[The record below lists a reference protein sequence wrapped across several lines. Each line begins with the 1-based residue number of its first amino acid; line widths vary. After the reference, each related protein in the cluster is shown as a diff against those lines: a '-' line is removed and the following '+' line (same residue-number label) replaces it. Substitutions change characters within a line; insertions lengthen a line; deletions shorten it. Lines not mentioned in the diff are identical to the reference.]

1 MHKTSGMSTESNK
14 QKLKY
19 FIGGL
24 VIIAL
29 TINCFFFRAR
39 YSEPQ
44 RVYQSTPQIQYQP
57 KIVNPTPAQAVSV
70 PQPQE
75 KQPDRASELAAER
88 AAEEARVTKLREEAA
103 AKLREEEAAK
113 HARFLARY
121 LNTGFNRTPSTKS
134 MAIVVVSEDGK
145 LNQNVSTALSQ
156 HLKTNSVEFFSSFFK
171 PEFVSDKLFATVFGG
186 STDVLNEL
194 EVINSLDALVLSRQ
208 TVQYS
213 TTPSLMNLVTANM
226 QLEVQVLPIARTV
239 QGGTWTFTANGSG
252 FKQVE
257 ARSMA
262 EERLIKQISKDTKM
276 SIQ

>member
-1 MHKTSGMSTESNK
+1 MHSQIGMNTESNK

-29 TINCFFFRAR
+29 TINCFFIRAG

-44 RVYQSTPQIQYQP
+44 RVNQSAPQIQYQP
-57 KIVNPTPAQAVSV
+57 KIANPTPAQTILV
-70 PQPQE
+70 PQSQE
-75 KQPDRASELAAER
+75 KQTDRASEIAKED
-88 AAEEARVTKLREEAA
+88 ARL
-103 AKLREEEAAK
+103 AKLREEAAK

-121 LNTGFNRTPSTKS
+121 LNTGFNRMPSTKS

-145 LNQNVSTALSQ
+145 LNQAISTALSQ
-156 HLKTNSVEFFSSFFK
+156 HLKTNSVELFSSFFK

-194 EVINSLDALVLSRQ
+194 EVTNSLDALILSRQ

-226 QLEVQVLPIARTV
+226 QLEVQVLPIARSV
-239 QGGTWTFTANGSG
+239 QGGTWAFTANGSG

-257 ARSMA
+257 ARAMA